1 MTTELNDFYFKVF
14 NQLYSQSDD
23 KMDSSSSNLNHDK
36 INISHTSLSVVLV
49 IEDEVQLPDDL
60 YSYLKEG

>member
-36 INISHTSLSVVLV
+36 ISISHTSLSVVLV